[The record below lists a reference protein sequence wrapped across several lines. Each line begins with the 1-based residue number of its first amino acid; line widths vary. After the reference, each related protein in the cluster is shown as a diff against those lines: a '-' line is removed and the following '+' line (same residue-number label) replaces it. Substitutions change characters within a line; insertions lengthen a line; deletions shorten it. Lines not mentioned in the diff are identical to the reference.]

1 MKRNVTI
8 FIALASVLALG
19 LWGQYVLSPETFLA
33 EFPARFYEVVM
44 LFALEGEW
52 TLGKT
57 LPVQLEL
64 ARLLA
69 PMVSIAGVLIV
80 ITRGTWVQL
89 TNSLILLWR
98 DHVVVVGLGN
108 KGRRFALNCRADYNV
123 VVIEQNPENIYIDQA
138 RGE

>member
-1 MKRNVTI
+1 
-8 FIALASVLALG
+8 
-19 LWGQYVLSPETFLA
+19 
-33 EFPARFYEVVM
+33 M

-52 TLGKT
+52 TLGKI

-64 ARLLA
+64 PRLLA
-69 PMVSIAGVLIV
+69 LMVSIAGALIV

-108 KGRRFALNCRADYNV
+108 KGTTGSHA
-123 VVIEQNPENIYIDQA
+123 
-138 RGE
+138 